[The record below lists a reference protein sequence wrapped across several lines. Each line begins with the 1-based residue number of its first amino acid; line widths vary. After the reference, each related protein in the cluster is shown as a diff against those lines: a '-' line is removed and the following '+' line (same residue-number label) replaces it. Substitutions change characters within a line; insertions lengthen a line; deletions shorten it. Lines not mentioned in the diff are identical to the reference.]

1 MLSEIK
7 STLAETFKTDIMAT
21 NKDYFCVIMGGGIGS
36 RFWPFSRKT
45 LPKQFL
51 DFFGTGRSLLQQT
64 YDRFKKVIPEENILV
79 VTNALYAGLVQ
90 EQLPGLKPEQILL
103 EPTRRN
109 TAPCIAWA
117 SYHIRAL
124 NPNANIVVA
133 PSDHLILKEDEFLTA
148 IKNGLEFVS
157 QSEKLLTLG
166 IKPNRPET
174 GYGYIQ
180 IDEPVGDNFYK
191 VKTFT
196 EKPELELAKVFV
208 ESGEFYWNSGLF
220 MWNVNSI
227 IKAGETYLPELAA
240 KLAPGSKVY
249 GTPAEKQF
257 IDENFPAC
265 PNVSIDFG
273 IMEKANN
280 VYVSLGD
287 FGWSDLGTWGSLYEL
302 SPKDKEGNVTLKCQ
316 TMLYDCKDNIIAL
329 PDNKLAVI
337 NGLEGY
343 LIAESDN
350 VLLICKKDEE
360 HTIRK
365 YVNDAQIKM
374 GDKYI

>member
-1 MLSEIK
+1 M
-7 STLAETFKTDIMAT
+7 T
-21 NKDYFCVIMGGGIGS
+21 NKDNYCVIMGGGIGS
-36 RFWPFSRKT
+36 RFWPFSRKS

-64 YDRFKKVIPEENILV
+64 YDRFSKVVPPENILV
-79 VTNALYAGLVQ
+79 VTNEMYEHLVRF
-90 EQLPGLKPEQILL
+90 QLPDLSPEQILL

-133 PSDHLILKEDEFLTA
+133 PSDHLILKEGEFLEA
-148 IKNGLEFVS
+148 IEKGLEFVA
-157 QSEKLLTLG
+157 QSDKLLTLG

-180 IDEPVGDNFYK
+180 IAEKEGSNFYK

-196 EKPELELAKVFV
+196 EKPELELAKVFL

-220 MWNVNSI
+220 IWNVNSV
-227 IKAGETYLPELAA
+227 IKAGEKLLPELANVLT
-240 KLAPGSKVY
+240 KGLDVY
-249 GTPAEKQF
+249 ATPKEQAF
-257 IDENFPAC
+257 INEHFPSC

-273 IMEKANN
+273 LMEKADN

-287 FGWSDLGTWGSLYEL
+287 FGWSDLGTWGSLYDL
-302 SPKDKEGNVTLKCQ
+302 SPKDESGNVVLKGDS
-316 TMLYDCKDNIIAL
+316 LIYNSSDNIVVL
-329 PDNKLAVI
+329 PKNKLAVI
-337 NGLEGY
+337 EGLDGY
-343 LIAESDN
+343 LVAESEN

-365 YVNDAQIKM
+365 YVNDAQIKL
-374 GDKYI
+374 GEDYI

>member
-1 MLSEIK
+1 
-7 STLAETFKTDIMAT
+7 MAA
-21 NKDYFCVIMGGGIGS
+21 NKDNFCVIMGGGVGS

-64 YDRFKKVIPEENILV
+64 YDRFKKVIPEENILI
-79 VTNALYAGLVQ
+79 VTNDLYADLVK
-90 EQLPGLKPEQILL
+90 EQLPELASEQILL

-124 NPNANIVVA
+124 NPDANIVVA
-133 PSDHLILKEDEFLTA
+133 PSDHLILKEEEFLTA
-148 IKNGLEFVS
+148 IKKGLEFVA

-196 EKPELELAKVFV
+196 EKPELELAKIFV

-220 MWNVNSI
+220 MWNVNTI
-227 IKAGETYLPELAA
+227 IKAGEQLLPEVTA
-240 KLAPGSKVY
+240 KFEPGVGIY
-249 GTPAEKQF
+249 GTPEEKRY
-257 IDENFPAC
+257 IDEHFPAC

-273 IMEKANN
+273 IMEKARR
-280 VYVSLGD
+280 
-287 FGWSDLGTWGSLYEL
+287 
-302 SPKDKEGNVTLKCQ
+302 
-316 TMLYDCKDNIIAL
+316 AL
-329 PDNKLAVI
+329 PRLPQRIHRLRHHGESRQRLRVAGRLWLVGPGHLEFALRPVRQRRERKRHPQMPVTALQLPQQYRHPARQQAGRHRRAG
-337 NGLEGY
+337 GLPGGRVGQCAPHLQE
-343 LIAESDN
+343 
-350 VLLICKKDEE
+350 
-360 HTIRK
+360 R
-365 YVNDAQIKM
+365 
-374 GDKYI
+374 